1 MIATRSTML
10 LTTASVAAALS
21 NTTMMSQIS
30 SDWLTV
36 LLTVV
41 QILMGI
47 VLTFGMFI
55 LSGLRDDLRKMGD
68 GFVSLQREVLKD
80 AMPRTEFEQYRKETR
95 DVIHNIRSEVIE
107 ANMKA
112 AIVAAKVGVEFPRSR

>member
-10 LTTASVAAALS
+10 LTTASVTAALS
-21 NTTMMSQIS
+21 NTTMIS
-30 SDWLTV
+30 PVSTDWLTV

-55 LSGLRDDLRKMGD
+55 LSGLRDDLRTMGE
-68 GFVSLQREVLKD
+68 GFAALQREVLKD
-80 AMPRTEFEQYRKETR
+80 AMPKHDFETYRAEQR
-95 DVIHNIRSEVIE
+95 QMVQDLREDVIE

>member
-1 MIATRSTML
+1 
-10 LTTASVAAALS
+10 
-21 NTTMMSQIS
+21 MSAPLIN

-36 LLTVV
+36 LLTIV
-41 QILMGI
+41 QVLMGI

-68 GFVSLQREVLKD
+68 AFSSLQREVLKD
-80 AMPRTEFEQYRKETR
+80 AMPKSDFERYRVEMNAKIQSLQETT
-95 DVIHNIRSEVIE
+95 IE

>member
-1 MIATRSTML
+1 ML
-10 LTTASVAAALS
+10 LTTASVTAALS
-21 NTTMMSQIS
+21 NTTMIS
-30 SDWLTV
+30 PVSTDWLTV

-55 LSGLRDDLRKMGD
+55 LSGLRDDLRTMGE
-68 GFVSLQREVLKD
+68 GFAALQREVLKD
-80 AMPRTEFEQYRKETR
+80 AMPKHDFETYRAEQR
-95 DVIHNIRSEVIE
+95 QMVQDLREDVIE